1 MEDTLSQV
9 ERQATAAQDGWA
21 EYNPPT
27 ADAFAQSW
35 FPLKGVPGKRNE
47 QARLRVAE
55 LTIYDS
61 TKPVPPDRGMD
72 IRVIKDSK
80 IPSVVFT
87 ILMAA
92 IGIATYI
99 YFRGGM

>member
-1 MEDTLSQV
+1 VEDTLSQV

-27 ADAFAQSW
+27 ADAFAKSW

-61 TKPVPPDRGMD
+61 TKPVPPARSGMD
-72 IRVIKDSK
+72 VRVIKDSGFWGC
-80 IPSVVFT
+80 VF
-87 ILMAA
+87 
-92 IGIATYI
+92 GIIACVLLVATVLYSN
-99 YFRGGM
+99 G